1 VTKNKMLSNPS
12 NFNKDGAFLKKHTK
26 VAVFRRG
33 DALALWTLGV
43 GVVKSIRNA
52 FTESAT

>member
-26 VAVFRRG
+26 VAVLRRG

-43 GVVKSIRNA
+43 GVVKTIRNA